1 MDPSSDA
8 PPRGSQH
15 LPVMASSQQRNTM
28 WDGNEMPYN
37 TVVAAMREYIFT
49 HCQERVMEILE
60 EPIDME
66 LMHFGLQ
73 IDIKKLSD
81 EIPILGN
88 LVLVYPSRY
97 LPISMLRY
105 PVGCPIVAIGRT
117 TRKTWKVRQQ
127 PGKWINKAHVHVRII
142 NLPECHI
149 KEKVSHI
156 RSADYDS
163 LIQVSGTI
171 VRTLSV
177 PESRKTY
184 RAKAGPAATASLR
197 YRQT

>member
-1 MDPSSDA
+1 MHGNRETVHNWPEIMDPSSDG

-15 LPVMASSQQRNTM
+15 PPVMASSQQRNTM

-97 LPISMLRY
+97 LPIFD
-105 PVGCPIVAIGRT
+105 VALSSWLSYCCSNRSHDKENFGKYDNR
-117 TRKTWKVRQQ
+117 

-156 RSADYDS
+156 RLS
-163 LIQVSGTI
+163 LIHI
-171 VRTLSV
+171 
-177 PESRKTY
+177 
-184 RAKAGPAATASLR
+184 
-197 YRQT
+197 